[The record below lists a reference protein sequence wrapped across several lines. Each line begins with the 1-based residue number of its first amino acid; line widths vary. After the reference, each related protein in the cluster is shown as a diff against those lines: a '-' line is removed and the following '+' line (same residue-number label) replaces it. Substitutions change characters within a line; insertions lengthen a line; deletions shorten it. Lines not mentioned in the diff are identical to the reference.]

1 MQTILKLVKIFLREK
16 RKRAEKREN
25 AMSKMNHNEKLL
37 LQNRYHTDKSHFN
50 VLIIRIQILKNAC
63 KTASNEVKCNHNEE
77 KLFKRKLKENLPKLF
92 IKTFYRHKMSN
103 IFRSRISRSLTKR
116 KTLFIHKSC
125 SI

>member
-1 MQTILKLVKIFLREK
+1 
-16 RKRAEKREN
+16 
-25 AMSKMNHNEKLL
+25 MSKMNHNEKVLP
-37 LQNRYHTDKSHFN
+37 QNHYDTVKSHFN

-63 KTASNEVKCNHNEE
+63 KTASNEIKCNHNEK
-77 KLFKRKLKENLPKLF
+77 KLFKRKLKEKLPKLF

-125 SI
+125 PI